1 LLARQWIATR
11 CGRPAPGVVLD
22 LCGQGGEIA
31 LAAIIDNNDEP
42 L

>member
-1 LLARQWIATR
+1 
-11 CGRPAPGVVLD
+11 VLD

-42 L
+42 MRSGTQAEV